1 MNFEEVKSMRE
12 KIEALEKV
20 NIGVSDVEQHRSFS
34 VSVDAGHYYIQNLLT
49 SEDLQAI
56 QAILNNAAD
65 AIEQV
70 IKLRKEYLQFRFEK
84 AEAALAALSD
94 NLTPTPNH
102 E

>member
-1 MNFEEVKSMRE
+1 MNFEELKTIHSTISWLNRVDVVVKDINNSV
-12 KIEALEKV
+12 L
-20 NIGVSDVEQHRSFS
+20 GLS
-34 VSVDAGHYYIQNLLT
+34 VSVDNGFYTVQNALT
-49 SEDLQAI
+49 KEDLQAI

-70 IKLRKEYLQFRFEK
+70 IKLRKDYLQSLFEK

-94 NLTPTPNH
+94 NLTPTNH

>member
-20 NIGVSDVEQHRSFS
+20 DIVVSAINVNRKTSFA
-34 VSVDAGHYYIQNLLT
+34 VDSQKQIQDLLT

>member
-1 MNFEEVKSMRE
+1 MNFEELKTIHSTISWLNRV
-12 KIEALEKV
+12 
-20 NIGVSDVEQHRSFS
+20 DVVVTDINNNELGLS
-34 VSVDAGHYYIQNLLT
+34 VSVDAGFYHIKNALT
-49 SEDLQAI
+49 REDLQAI

-65 AIEQV
+65 SILKV

-94 NLTPTPNH
+94 NLTPTNH